1 MNADTGTKVLLSDVR
16 DLEHKYVEI
25 AVIVIPDCIISCY
38 RAVSDLAKQW
48 LLAITGVEDHVS
60 FAIIFTIRAPPHC
73 PVVVSASAMD

>member
-1 MNADTGTKVLLSDVR
+1 MYKLCVNIISVASTLYTSMNADTGTKVLLSDVR

-48 LLAITGVEDHVS
+48 LLAIT
-60 FAIIFTIRAPPHC
+60 
-73 PVVVSASAMD
+73 